1 MYLISDFI
9 IINNCLEPHIDS
21 ADPNYLIRFMET
33 KQTLNKM
40 IKVSFEGYSDSEEYI
55 DNTRIQVEDVF
66 QTHYPDSERKIVKKQ
81 EKEFRVTFLG
91 DWTSPDVI
99 DEEVIRDICQS
110 NELTCHIFM
119 DCKMNKSYYYDKQD
133 EFVYP

>member
-21 ADPNYLIRFMET
+21 AETNYLIRFMET

-55 DNTRIQVEDVF
+55 DVCRQIKVDF
-66 QTHYPDSERKIVKKQ
+66 FRYKLSE
-81 EKEFRVTFLG
+81 F
-91 DWTSPDVI
+91 
-99 DEEVIRDICQS
+99 
-110 NELTCHIFM
+110 
-119 DCKMNKSYYYDKQD
+119 
-133 EFVYP
+133 

>member
-1 MYLISDFI
+1 
-9 IINNCLEPHIDS
+9 
-21 ADPNYLIRFMET
+21 
-33 KQTLNKM
+33 M

-55 DNTRIQVEDVF
+55 DNTKIQVEDIF
-66 QTHYPDSERKIVKKQ
+66 QTHYPDSKGKIVKKQ

-91 DWTSPDVI
+91 DWTSPDDI

-119 DCKMNKSYYYDKQD
+119 GCKMNKSYYYDKQD